1 MDILKLLEQA
11 DFETEVRQS
20 WIAVFDRRPEF
31 RSRFGT
37 SRIGKV
43 QDDRFYITPSGLGTA
58 AEILIKD
65 AGLELQ
71 HLPSRNSARDTTYP
85 GFDLAGRTEHEMEAF
100 VAILRNVIN
109 SHINKPAESPVC

>member
-1 MDILKLLEQA
+1 MDIFKLLEQA
-11 DFETEVRQS
+11 NFETEVRQS

-31 RSRFGT
+31 RSSFGT

-43 QDDRFYITPSGLGTA
+43 QDDRFYITPSALSTA

-65 AGLELQ
+65 AGLELR
-71 HLPSRNSARDTTYP
+71 HLPSRDSTRAATYP
-85 GFDLAGRTEHEMEAF
+85 GFELAGRTEQEMEAF

-109 SHINKPAESPVC
+109 SHINKPAESPFC

>member
-1 MDILKLLEQA
+1 MDIVKLLERA

-43 QDDRFYITPSGLGTA
+43 QDDRFYITPSALSGA
-58 AEILIKD
+58 AEILIKG
-65 AGLELQ
+65 AGHELC
-71 HLPSRNSARDTTYP
+71 HLPSSSGSRDAIYP
-85 GFDLAGRTEHEMEAF
+85 GFDLVGRTEQDLDAF

-109 SHINKPAESPVC
+109 SHINKPAESTAC